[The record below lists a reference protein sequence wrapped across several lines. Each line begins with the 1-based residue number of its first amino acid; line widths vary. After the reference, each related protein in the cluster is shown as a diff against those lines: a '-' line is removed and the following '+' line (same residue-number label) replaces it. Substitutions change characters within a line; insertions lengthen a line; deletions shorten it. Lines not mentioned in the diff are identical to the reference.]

1 MPFGW
6 AAAGAAVA
14 GVAGSVIQGE
24 ATKSAAKQA
33 SKTQQAA
40 QDAAEAR
47 FQQTRSDLMPYMEAG
62 TNALGPQQD
71 LLGLNG
77 QEAADKAMGNFQASP
92 GYQYQLEQ
100 GIRAIDNS
108 ASANGMLNSG
118 SRMKAL
124 QDRGNS
130 LAAIDFGTYYN
141 RLAGLTGL
149 GQNAAAGVGNTGTQ
163 VSQMGTQTAAGQA
176 QTQTSAATAQNS
188 IYGNAIQ
195 GVGNAA
201 NNYAN
206 NQLYSQQTNAL
217 MQPGMSYGS
226 FNVGAGGGGTGMTY
240 EQLAGWG

>member
-1 MPFGW
+1 MPFAV
-6 AAAGAAVA
+6 AAAAVGA
-14 GVAGSVIQGE
+14 G
-24 ATKSAAKQA
+24 ATIYSASQSSKSAKQA
-33 SKTQQAA
+33 NQTQQAA

-47 FQQTRSDLMPYMEAG
+47 YQQTRTDLMPYMEAG

-77 QEAADKAMGNFQASP
+77 QEAADKAMGNFQSSP

-130 LAAIDFGTYYN
+130 LAAQDFGTYYN

-176 QTQTSAATAQNS
+176 QTGVSAASNQAS
-188 IYGNAIQ
+188 MYGNAAQ
-195 GVGNAA
+195 GIGNAI
-201 NNYAN
+201 NNYGN
-206 NQLYSQQTNAL
+206 NQLYEQRTNAL
-217 MQPGMSYGS
+217 MQSSQPTPAYG
-226 FNVGAGGGGTGMTY
+226 GLY
-240 EQLAGWG
+240 

>member
-14 GVAGSVIQGE
+14 GVAGSALQAD
-24 ATKSAAKQA
+24 ATKSAAEDANQ
-33 SKTQQAA
+33 TQQRA
-40 QDAAEAR
+40 QDQAEAR
-47 FQQTRSDLMPYMEAG
+47 FQQTRQDQMPYMEAG

-130 LAAIDFGTYYN
+130 LAAQDFGTYYN
-141 RLAGLTGL
+141 RLAGLAGL

-163 VSQMGTQTAAGQA
+163 VSQMGNQTAAGQA
-176 QTQTSAATAQNS
+176 QTGVSAASNQAS
-188 IYGNAIQ
+188 MYGNAAQ
-195 GVGNAA
+195 GIGNAI
-201 NNYAN
+201 NNYGN
-206 NQLYSQQTNAL
+206 NQLYDQRTNAL
-217 MQPGMSYGS
+217 MQSSSQPTPAYG
-226 FNVGAGGGGTGMTY
+226 GLY
-240 EQLAGWG
+240 